1 MVERAAGPVRRAPPG
16 AGGLPALRTAHS
28 ALFEG
33 AE

>member
-1 MVERAAGPVRRAPPG
+1 MAERATFAVRRAPPG

-28 ALFEG
+28 ELFEG